1 MEEIKKLYRY
11 EASRYDVKDNLRLIS
26 FDVIKETDKGYWIE
40 SGFFPKKWVKKGGRK
55 KYAYESPK
63 LALYN
68 FIKRYEKYIEIL
80 ETKIDPAK
88 HHLKIAYNL
97 IGTDLSEDKNNTE
110 LPKYLVCPNNYNI
123 FTLNPENNEYYS
135 ELIGANRNQLMS
147 YSYDT
152 LVNIHHFYPA
162 KECELEMY
170 KKKSDEYYEF
180 VSWQSRND
188 GHGGTKG
195 GTYEQFLQHKKDV
208 KKYNKFNQYPYG
220 GY

>member
-1 MEEIKKLYRY
+1 MMNEVTKLYRY
-11 EASRYDVKDNLRLIS
+11 EPSIIDDKLNLLS
-26 FDVIKETDKGYWIE
+26 FDVIKETDKGYWIDL
-40 SGFFPKKWVKKGGRK
+40 SYSKKWIKKDARK
-55 KYAYESPK
+55 KYAYETPK

-68 FIKRYEKYIEIL
+68 FIKRYEKYLNIL
-80 ETKIDPAK
+80 ENKIGSVNLLLND
-88 HHLKIAYNL
+88 AYNL
-97 IGTDLSEDKNNTE
+97 FETNIDKNNTE

-135 ELIGANRNQLMS
+135 ELIGANRNQLQS

-180 VSWQSRND
+180 VNWQSRND
-188 GHGGTKG
+188 GHGGSKG
-195 GTYEQFLQHKKDV
+195 GTYEQFLRHKKDV
-208 KKYNKFNQYPYG
+208 KKYNKFNQYHDNY
-220 GY
+220 

>member
-11 EASRYDVKDNLRLIS
+11 EVSRYDVEDNLRLIS

-40 SGFFPKKWVKKGGRK
+40 SGIFPKKWVKKGGRK
-55 KYAYESPK
+55 KYAYETPK

-68 FIKRYEKYIEIL
+68 FIKRYEKYIDIL
-80 ETKIDPAK
+80 ETKINPAK
-88 HHLKIAYNL
+88 RHLKIAYDL
-97 IGTDLSEDKNNTE
+97 ISTDLSEDKNNTE
-110 LPKYLVCPNNYNI
+110 LPKYLVCPNNYKI

-135 ELIGANRNQLMS
+135 ELIGANRNQLQS

-180 VSWQSRND
+180 VNWQSRHD
-188 GHGGTKG
+188 GHGGSKG
-195 GTYEQFLQHKKDV
+195 GTYEQFLRHKKDV
-208 KKYNKFNQYPYG
+208 KKYNKFNQYHDNY
-220 GY
+220 